1 MEIILTQDVE
11 KLGFCNEIINV
22 KNGYARNFLFPK
34 GMAILATESAKKS
47 LQEKLKQQEKK
58 EEGQIEEANKI
69 VNKLSKLNISIKA
82 NVSEDGNKL
91 FGSIKASQLI
101 EVISKEG
108 IEINAKFIKL
118 PKIKILGDYEA
129 EIRIN
134 RSVSTTISF
143 KVEAK

>member
-47 LQEKLKQQEKK
+47 LQEKLNQQAKK

-69 VNKLSKLNISIKA
+69 VDKLSKLNISIKA

-91 FGSIKASQLI
+91 FGSIKVSQLV

-108 IEINAKFIKL
+108 I
-118 PKIKILGDYEA
+118 D
-129 EIRIN
+129 
-134 RSVSTTISF
+134 V
-143 KVEAK
+143 

>member
-11 KLGFCNEIINV
+11 KLGFCNEIISV

-47 LQEKLKQQEKK
+47 LQEKLKQQAKK
-58 EEGQIEEANKI
+58 EEGEIKEANKI
-69 VNKLSKLNISIKA
+69 VDKLSSLKVVIKA

-91 FGSIKASQLI
+91 FGSIKVSQFT
-101 EVISKEG
+101 EAISKDG
-108 IEINAKFIKL
+108 IEINAKFVKL
-118 PKIKILGDYEA
+118 PKIKTIGDYEA

-134 RSVSTTISF
+134 RSVSTTIPF
-143 KVEAK
+143 KVLAK

>member
-11 KLGFCNEIINV
+11 KLGFCNEIITV
-22 KNGYARNFLFPK
+22 KNGYARNFLFPN

-58 EEGQIEEANKI
+58 EEEQIEEANKI

-134 RSVSTTISF
+134 RSVSTTIPF